1 MVTIS
6 RLRAGER
13 YLTAN
18 RRAIQNLE
26 AFEGLRSNL
35 AGG

>member
-1 MVTIS
+1 V
-6 RLRAGER
+6 GER

-18 RRAIQNLE
+18 RRTIQNLE
-26 AFEGLRSNL
+26 AVEARGPNF